1 MPARTI
7 AVGAHATSYPALAW
21 AIAEAG
27 AWGARLAICHVCD
40 PDSALVGRDRVPP
53 GLLELAN
60 PPLARAVAA
69 ARDHIGGQR
78 VSLSIAT
85 GHIGEALVR
94 AADGADLLVV
104 GAPEHTGWAQRRS
117 TTHYAVQHARVP
129 IVVVRTASTAAH
141 GPFAGHVVVGVDGS
155 PQARAALAFGFGWA
169 AEHRR
174 PMVAV
179 HVTDRQQQDAWLDES
194 RLETHLVAE
203 PAGLDLLADEIAP
216 WHNRY
221 PDVRVKRA
229 MFAGPVHRGLSRAAA
244 GAILLAVGT
253 RGLGLAARAVLGSV
267 SHAAVDGAP
276 CPVAVVPAVDGDGR
290 PQSTVPVQSVR
301 EAMPT

>member
-21 AIAEAG
+21 AIAEAS
-27 AWGARLAICHVCD
+27 ARGARLAICHVCH
-40 PDSALVGRDRVPP
+40 PDSALVGRDRIPP

-60 PPLARAVAA
+60 PALSRAVAA
-69 ARDHIGGQR
+69 ARDHLGGHR

-85 GHIGEALVR
+85 GHVGEALVR

-155 PQARAALAFGFGWA
+155 AQARAALDFGFAWA

-174 PMVAV
+174 PLVAV
-179 HVTDRQQQDAWLDES
+179 HVTDRQEQDVWFDES
-194 RLETHLVAE
+194 MLETHFVAE
-203 PAGLDLLADEIAP
+203 PAALDLLADEIAP
-216 WHNRY
+216 WHNRH

-229 MFAGPVHRGLSRAAA
+229 VFAGPVHRGLARAAT
-244 GAILLAVGT
+244 GAILLAVGS

-267 SHAAVDGAP
+267 SHAAVDEAP
-276 CPVAVVPAVDGDGR
+276 CPVAVVPAVDADHR
-290 PQSTVPVQSVR
+290 PHPNVPSQSV
-301 EAMPT
+301 EAAVPT